1 MLFTVGHSTH
11 TMAAFLALLTAHQ
24 VDAVADVRLMPQSR
38 RHPHFAGQALEASLR
53 HARIA
58 YRHFRDLGGHRRP
71 RPDSPNGA
79 WQNESFRGY
88 ADHLATSE
96 FRWAVEELL
105 RWEEAGARRVALMCA
120 EAVWWRCH
128 RQLIADALVA
138 REREVWHIT
147 STAAPAR
154 HALTPFARIEGERVE
169 YPALI

>member
-11 TMAAFLALLTAHQ
+11 TAATFLALLSAHQ
-24 VDAVADVRLMPQSR
+24 IDAVADVRLVPQSR
-38 RHPHFAGQALEASLR
+38 RHPHFAQHALEAFLDE
-53 HARIA
+53 AGIA

-88 ADHLATSE
+88 ADHLATAAWRS
-96 FRWAVEELL
+96 AMDELL
-105 RWEEAGARRVALMCA
+105 RWEEPSRRLALMCA
-120 EAVWWRCH
+120 ESVWWRCH

-138 REREVWHIT
+138 RGREVWHIT
-147 STAAPAR
+147 STAPPVR
-154 HALTPFARIEGERVE
+154 HTLTPFARTEGQHVW